1 MLDRLGREIDYVRI
15 SITDRC
21 NLRCVYCMP
30 EHGVASMR
38 HEDVLSYEEI
48 LRTVRALAALGI
60 HHVRVTG
67 GEPMARL
74 HCLTLIER
82 LPSRASRASP

>member
-48 LRTVRALAALGI
+48 LRTVRACCAGDPSCARHRWGADGAAALP
-60 HHVRVTG
+60 H
-67 GEPMARL
+67 AD
-74 HCLTLIER
+74 
-82 LPSRASRASP
+82 